1 MYDFQVIEQHPN
13 PQFYRKDFLVLDGE
27 WMFSFDR
34 EDRGRKEQWQRR
46 DVLPLKIN
54 VPFVYQSKKS
64 GIDSAEFCPI
74 VWYKRKVVVP
84 EGMKGRRIILHFL
97 AVDYECDVWVNG
109 LHAVHHVGGYTAFE
123 TDITYLLEQGENDIS
138 VRVYD
143 NDFAKETMRGKQLW
157 GKGEFGCWY
166 KRYTGIWQSVWIEA
180 VDKVHIEKFVV
191 RTCVD
196 TNTVQ
201 VKAQLIGNDSGEVA
215 PEEPGSDSGEALMAE
230 IDICVGEVP
239 VASAAFQI
247 KGNYINESISVD
259 YAGSPFRGCEWWS
272 PEHPALYRMC
282 ISLKRGKEA
291 LDLVQTYFG
300 MRKLEA
306 YEGKVLLNNFPF
318 VHRSILNQ
326 GYYPEGYIT
335 AEDDERII
343 SDIKLIKSLGYNAMR
358 IHEKIESPRFLY
370 WCDRLGIAVWEEM
383 PSMYQYRELEVHR
396 VLEQITAAVERD
408 INHPCITAWVMFN
421 ESWGV
426 QQVRFDRQQQ
436 NLVNAAYYAVKSMDP
451 TRFVIG
457 NDGWQNVCTDLVTI
471 HDYSAYGEE
480 IRTRYEN
487 QSLEEGS
494 FPVAGQRRY
503 AFAEGYHYSGQ
514 PVMLTEYGGISYAA
528 DGGWGYNGKVGTEE
542 EFIVRF
548 ASLTDAIKDIPYM
561 CGYCFTQFTDVEN
574 EQNGLVTIDRKS
586 KVSAEKICN
595 INLR

>member
-1 MYDFQVIEQHPN
+1 MYDFSVIEQHPN
-13 PQFYRKDFLVLDGE
+13 PQFYRRDFLVLDGE
-27 WMFSFDR
+27 WMFAFDK
-34 EDRGRKEQWQRR
+34 EDAGLKEQWQRR
-46 DVLPLKIN
+46 DTLPLKIK

-64 GIDSAEFCPI
+64 GIDSSEICPV
-74 VWYKRKVVVP
+74 VWYKRKVEIP
-84 EGMKGRRIILHFL
+84 ESFADRRIMLHFL
-97 AVDYECDVWVNG
+97 AVDYACDVWVNG
-109 LHAVHHVGGYTAFE
+109 AHAVHHVGGYTSFE
-123 TDITYLLEQGENDIS
+123 ADITYLLEPGENDIC

-143 NDFAKETMRGKQLW
+143 DDFGKEVMRGKQLW

-166 KRYTGIWQSVWIEA
+166 KRYTGIWQSVWMEA
-180 VDKVHIEKFVV
+180 VDEIHIEKLII
-191 RTCVD
+191 RTDVD
-196 TNTVQ
+196 ANRIS
-201 VKAQLIGNDSGEVA
+201 VKGELAGNSID
-215 PEEPGSDSGEALMAE
+215 EAIIAE
-230 IDICVGEVP
+230 MDICVGEFD

-259 YAGSPFRGCEWWS
+259 YVKSPFRGCEWWS
-272 PEHPALYRMC
+272 PEHPVLYRMRVV
-282 ISLKRGKEA
+282 LKRGQET
-291 LDLVQTYFG
+291 LDCVQTYFG

-318 VHRSILNQ
+318 THRSILNQ

-335 AEDDERII
+335 ADDDERII

-383 PSMYQYRELEVHR
+383 PSMYQYRELEVPAVMR
-396 VLEQITAAVERD
+396 QITEAVERD

-426 QQVRFDRQQQ
+426 QQVRFDVQQQ

-451 TRFVIG
+451 TRFVVG

-471 HDYSAYGEE
+471 HDYSAYGDE
-480 IRTRYEN
+480 IRARYED
-487 QSLEEGS
+487 QVFQKGS

-542 EFIVRF
+542 EFLERF
-548 ASLTDAIKDIPYM
+548 ESLTRAIKEISYM
-561 CGYCFTQFTDVEN
+561 NGYCFTQFTDVEN
-574 EQNGLVTIDRKS
+574 EQNGLVTIKREPKVNIEQIRK
-586 KVSAEKICN
+586 
-595 INLR
+595 INLS